1 MNLGSVRDQTQD
13 DAFRFRG
20 VRGPE
25 HLIPF
30 ASRAAAVR
38 STWASSAWVPNRR
51 LNDPSRSG
59 WGSRIISASL
69 QTGYR

>member
-25 HLIPF
+25 HLD
-30 ASRAAAVR
+30 SVR
-38 STWASSAWVPNRR
+38 FEGSGGPLHLGFIGDGPEPSAH
-51 LNDPSRSG
+51 
-59 WGSRIISASL
+59 
-69 QTGYR
+69 